1 MGILF
6 LLENASFSNSLLI
19 GKTCNEMLTRG
30 KRMRTLFCFM
40 FLICFVMTAGC
51 SDSDIAKYDDEDV
64 AAIVRGEE
72 ITIGDLRFLFLDDQI
87 LESLDGTIKAKLA
100 EQEVKRLN
108 IDVSQEL
115 QEIQEMKHDIG
126 IYPPEDLDTE
136 FGEGIR
142 EFAETQAA
150 KLGMDPEEYFEKYLE
165 RNHEISVYVIA
176 YIEEMLGEPTTDEEY
191 MEKANK
197 LLDDLAD
204 ENADEVQILIK

>member
-1 MGILF
+1 
-6 LLENASFSNSLLI
+6 
-19 GKTCNEMLTRG
+19 
-30 KRMRTLFCFM
+30 MRTLFCFM

-136 FGEGIR
+136 FEK
-142 EFAETQAA
+142 EFVNLQKPRLPNLAWIP
-150 KLGMDPEEYFEKYLE
+150 K
-165 RNHEISVYVIA
+165 NHLKNTLKEIMKSVCMSLPISR
-176 YIEEMLGEPTTDEEY
+176 
-191 MEKANK
+191 KC
-197 LLDDLAD
+197 
-204 ENADEVQILIK
+204 